1 MWIQIRSSDVQ
12 IRQIGAAVLIAGTAT
27 AIYIFR
33 KSVQDDL
40 TKHRKRPM
48 SKGTSFVCFGT
59 RRPPAVLSVDL
70 PANLVP
76 VAGRDTR
83 IPF

>member
-1 MWIQIRSSDVQ
+1 MYTIRP
-12 IRQIGAAVLIAGTAT
+12 IGAAVLIAGAAT

-33 KSVQDDL
+33 TSVQDDP

-48 SKGTSFVCFGT
+48 SKGTSTGFFGT
-59 RRPPAVLSVDL
+59 RRPPAVLSLDP

-76 VAGRDTR
+76 VAGS
-83 IPF
+83 